1 MMVLSIPE
9 MHKHLEDLNHFY
21 NERTSSFVS
30 LISSHPGQFTP
41 ADAREFSGLIE
52 EIRRDALGRIG
63 EFFNAK
69 FGTRSELYDSEVLVA
84 PLRSQTILIRASPCK
99 SSSPSLGRG
108 YREQLFS

>member
-41 ADAREFSGLIE
+41 ADA
-52 EIRRDALGRIG
+52 
-63 EFFNAK
+63 
-69 FGTRSELYDSEVLVA
+69 T
-84 PLRSQTILIRASPCK
+84 
-99 SSSPSLGRG
+99 
-108 YREQLFS
+108 